1 MAQANAEDG
10 LPILRTSIH
19 QLVRDVLRCCRRRW
33 RVPSDGVNPAT
44 LETIDRAVP
53 FASTKTTA
61 IPGILASDVILEAV
75 QWLWE
80 NYIPLGKGTIFDG
93 DPGEVVFLPRLAPA
107 ACRTRPQGSTNRQF
121 PAISSTWPPQSVPC
135 SCQQRRCTKESVQ
148 RGLIVPPVQRVAN
161 RLRSQDFRE
170 QGGLE

>member
-1 MAQANAEDG
+1 MAQANAE
-10 LPILRTSIH
+10 RFSANTTSTPNFHSSISP
-19 QLVRDVLRCCRRRW
+19 QLYCAAVADAGAFHPTALT
-33 RVPSDGVNPAT
+33 PAT

-80 NYIPLGKGTIFDG
+80 NYIPLGKVTIFDG
-93 DPGEVVFLPRLAPA
+93 DPGEVFFLPRLAPA

-121 PAISSTWPPQSVPC
+121 PAISRTWPPQ
-135 SCQQRRCTKESVQ
+135 
-148 RGLIVPPVQRVAN
+148 
-161 RLRSQDFRE
+161 
-170 QGGLE
+170 